1 LRRADASRGATS
13 VETPYGWAVVAA
25 STALVAVAFGAN
37 YIVVVG
43 LKPIAEEFGWPR
55 SIPSLAYS
63 LSLFGSGLGGIAM
76 GWLADRIGIFRPVL
90 LGAAMVGL
98 GAVAA
103 AQSQGALTLL
113 LSYGVQVGL
122 LGNSTVFAPLL
133 TSATR
138 WFDRRRGVAV
148 SLVAS
153 GQSIAGFVWPSIFR
167 WSIEQ
172 YGWRA
177 TMTAFGIFAVS
188 AMLPIAFVLRRPP
201 PASPAGRAAE
211 GAPDAA
217 GRVLGLAPNLVLV
230 LLFLAIIGCCVAMA
244 MPMVHIV
251 AYCSDLG
258 FAAARGAE
266 MLSLLLGAAVISR
279 LLFGGLADRIGA
291 LPTLL
296 ISSSLQAVAMALYA
310 WVDTLLGLYAL
321 SLGFGLVFGGIV
333 PSYALAVRELF
344 PAAEAGWRIGVV
356 FLGGTIGMALGG
368 WLGGAIFDLTG
379 AYHAAFLTG
388 FVFNLANLVLVVQ
401 LVWRHRGGPT
411 RFVAPAAA

>member
-1 LRRADASRGATS
+1 MHGEGASPGTGS

-25 STALVAVAFGAN
+25 STALVAVSFGSN
-37 YIVVVG
+37 YLVVVG

-63 LSLFGSGLGGIAM
+63 LTLFGAGLGGVAM
-76 GWLADRIGIFRPVL
+76 GWLADRIGIFRPAL
-90 LGAAMVGL
+90 LGALMVGL
-98 GAVAA
+98 GAVVAGQA
-103 AQSQGALTLL
+103 QGALALL
-113 LSYGVQVGL
+113 LAHGVLMGL
-122 LGNSTVFAPLL
+122 LGNSTVFTPLL
-133 TSATR
+133 TNATR
-138 WFDRRRGVAV
+138 WFDRRRGIAV

-153 GQSIAGFVWPSIFR
+153 GQSLAGFAWPPVFR
-167 WSIEQ
+167 WGIDQ
-172 YGWRA
+172 YGWRE
-177 TMTAFGIFAVS
+177 TMTAFGIFAAC

-201 PASPAGRAAE
+201 PAPPASRKQE
-211 GAPDAA
+211 GARDAA
-217 GRVLGLAPNLVLV
+217 GRVLGLAPNLVLAM
-230 LLFLAIIGCCVAMA
+230 LFLAIIGCCVAMA

-266 MLSLLLGAAVISR
+266 MLSLLLGSAVASR

-296 ISSSLQAVAMALYA
+296 ISSGLQALALALYA
-310 WVDTLLGLYAL
+310 WIDTLFGLYML
-321 SLGFGLVFGGIV
+321 SVVFGLVFGGIV

-344 PAAEAGWRIGVV
+344 PESEAGWRIGVV
-356 FLGGTIGMALGG
+356 YLGGTIGMGVGG

-388 FVFNLANLVLVVQ
+388 FAFNLANLALVVP
-401 LVWRHRGGPT
+401 LVWRHRGPT
-411 RFVAPAAA
+411 RRAAPAAA

>member
-1 LRRADASRGATS
+1 MHGRGASPEAAS
-13 VETPYGWAVVAA
+13 VETRYGWAVVAA
-25 STALVAVAFGAN
+25 STALVAVSFGSN
-37 YIVVVG
+37 YLVVVG

-63 LSLFGSGLGGIAM
+63 LSLFGSGVGGIAM

-90 LGAAMVGL
+90 LGALMVGL

-103 AQSQGALTLL
+103 GQAQGALTLL
-113 LSYGVQVGL
+113 LAHGVLFGL

-133 TSATR
+133 TNATR
-138 WFDRRRGVAV
+138 WFDRRRGIAV

-153 GQSIAGFVWPSIFR
+153 GQSLAGFAWPPVFR
-167 WSIEQ
+167 WGIEH

-177 TMTAFGIFAVS
+177 TMMAFGVFAAC
-188 AMLPIAFVLRRPP
+188 AMVPIAFVLRRPA
-201 PASPAGRAAE
+201 PAPLASRAHE
-211 GAPDAA
+211 GARDAS
-217 GRVLGLAPNLVLV
+217 GRVLGLPPNLVLT

-266 MLSLLLGAAVISR
+266 MLSLLLGSAVISR

-296 ISSSLQAVAMALYA
+296 ISSGLQALALALYA
-310 WVDTLLGLYAL
+310 WVDTLFGLYAL
-321 SLGFGLVFGGIV
+321 SIGFGLVFGGIV

-344 PAAEAGWRIGVV
+344 PESEAGWRIGVV

-368 WLGGAIFDLTG
+368 WLGGAIFDVTG

-388 FVFNLANLVLVVQ
+388 LAFNLANLVLVVL
-401 LVWRHRGGPT
+401 LVWRRGGPNVVVT
-411 RFVAPAAA
+411 PAPA

>member
-1 LRRADASRGATS
+1 VEGGAAQAAS
-13 VETPYGWAVVAA
+13 VETRYGWAVVAA
-25 STALVAVAFGAN
+25 STALVAVSFGSN
-37 YIVVVG
+37 YLVVVG

-63 LSLFGSGLGGIAM
+63 LTLFGAGVGGVAM
-76 GWLADRIGIFRPVL
+76 GWLADRVGIFRPAL
-90 LGAAMVGL
+90 LGALMVGL

-103 AQSQGALTLL
+103 GQAQGMLALL
-113 LSYGVQVGL
+113 LAHGVLMGL
-122 LGNSTVFAPLL
+122 LGNSTVFTPLL
-133 TSATR
+133 TNATR
-138 WFDRRRGVAV
+138 WFDRRRGIAV

-153 GQSIAGFVWPSIFR
+153 GQSLAGFCWPPLFR
-167 WSIEQ
+167 WGMEH

-177 TMTAFGIFAVS
+177 TMTAFGIFAVC
-188 AMLPIAFVLRRPP
+188 AMVPIAFVLRRPA
-201 PASPAGRAAE
+201 PAPLASRAHE
-211 GAPDAA
+211 GARDAA
-217 GRVLGLAPNLVLV
+217 GRVLGLAPNLVLA

-244 MPMVHIV
+244 VPMVHIV

-266 MLSLLLGAAVISR
+266 MLSLLLGCAVVSR

-296 ISSSLQAVAMALYA
+296 ISSGLQAVALAAYA
-310 WVDTLLGLYAL
+310 WVDTLFGLYAL
-321 SLGFGLVFGGIV
+321 SIGYGLVFGGIV

-344 PAAEAGWRIGVV
+344 PEAEAGWRIGVV
-356 FLGGTIGMALGG
+356 YLGGTIGMAVGG

-388 FVFNLANLVLVVQ
+388 LAFNLANLVIVVL
-401 LVWRHRGGPT
+401 LVWRRSGPT
-411 RFVAPAAA
+411 PIAAPAAA

>member
-1 LRRADASRGATS
+1 MNKGAASPS
-13 VETPYGWAVVAA
+13 VETGYGWAVVAA
-25 STALVAVAFGAN
+25 STALVSVAFGSI
-37 YIVVVG
+37 YLVVVG

-55 SIPSLAYS
+55 SIPSLAYA
-63 LSLFGSGLGGIAM
+63 LALFGSGVGGVVM
-76 GWLADRIGIFRPVL
+76 GWLADRFGIFRPALV
-90 LGAAMVGL
+90 GSVMVGL

-103 AQSQGALTLL
+103 GQAQGALALL
-113 LSYGVQVGL
+113 LAHGVLMGL
-122 LGNSTVFAPLL
+122 LGNSTVFTPLL
-133 TSATR
+133 TNATR
-138 WFDRRRGVAV
+138 WFDRRRGIAV

-153 GQSIAGFVWPSIFR
+153 GQSLAGFLWPPLFR
-167 WSIEQ
+167 WGMEQ

-177 TMTAFGIFAVS
+177 TMTAFGLFAAC
-188 AMLPIAFVLRRPP
+188 AMVPLCFVLRRPP
-201 PASPAGRAAE
+201 PAALAARAQE
-211 GAPDAA
+211 GARDAS
-217 GRVLGLAPNLVLV
+217 GRVLGLAPNLVLA

-266 MLSLLLGAAVISR
+266 MLSLLLGSAVVSR

-296 ISSSLQAVAMALYA
+296 ISSGLQAAALALYA
-310 WVDTLLGLYAL
+310 WVDTLFGLYML

-333 PSYALAVRELF
+333 PAYALAVRELF
-344 PAAEAGWRIGVV
+344 PVAEAGWRIGVV

-368 WLGGAIFDLTG
+368 WLGGVIFDLTG

-388 FVFNLANLVLVVQ
+388 LAFNLVNLAVVVP
-401 LVWRHRGGPT
+401 LVWRQRGGPT
-411 RFVAPAAA
+411 RFAAPAAA